1 MEHFGIFTI
10 LEQRFHSNCR
20 QQIKLKLQKAE
31 ENLTLLQKDL
41 FLVFF
46 WQKMQIGKLKAGQNV
61 RNVLKC
67 VFPKCIAV
75 QNKNQWRH
83 KKKLKTGGKSWIL
96 EEGKTLMM
104 FLVNQS
110 PRGCQALK
118 AFIHDQWSR
127 GRPINGECVMR
138 F

>member
-1 MEHFGIFTI
+1 MFPKCAKISHQLWKDLLRAILEHFGIFTI

-75 QNKNQWRH
+75 QNKNQ
-83 KKKLKTGGKSWIL
+83 
-96 EEGKTLMM
+96 
-104 FLVNQS
+104 
-110 PRGCQALK
+110 
-118 AFIHDQWSR
+118 
-127 GRPINGECVMR
+127 
-138 F
+138 